1 MRPNEKDAAGADL
14 AQAPLCLPADAEPRP
29 PRLPL
34 PRGACDCHAHI
45 CGPAALYPYAAQRIY
60 TPPDAT
66 LDAYRRLLA
75 ALGVERAVLV
85 QPSVHGEDNR
95 AMLAALAAAGR
106 GFRAVA
112 VVSPTITS
120 GEIEALHHAG
130 VRGVR
135 LNLVDRREGR
145 NVVPR
150 ELVRALAD
158 RIAPFGWHLEFLVN
172 LDEAPDFAGA
182 VEGLPVPI
190 VLGHLGYPRAGARAF
205 LAGSAFASFLSL
217 LAGGRCWVKLTGP
230 YRISQ
235 APDLPYDDVDPLA
248 AALVARAPERL
259 IWGSDW
265 PHVMMKKPMSN
276 DGPLADLLARWVGD
290 AAVRRRI
297 LVDNPAALYGF
308 AADERIRP

>member
-1 MRPNEKDAAGADL
+1 MADADL
-14 AQAPLCLPADAEPRP
+14 AQAPLCLPADGEPHP
-29 PRLPL
+29 PRFAL

-45 CGPAALYPYAAQRIY
+45 CGPAVLYPYAAERIY

-66 LDAYRRLLA
+66 LEAYRRLLA
-75 ALGVERAVLV
+75 TLGVERAVLV
-85 QPSVHGEDNR
+85 QPSVYGEDNR

-112 VVSPTITS
+112 VVAPMITRD
-120 GEIEALHHAG
+120 EIEALHHAG

-135 LNLVDRREGR
+135 LNIVDRREGR
-145 NVVPR
+145 NIVPL
-150 ELVRALAD
+150 ETVRALAA

-172 LDEAPDFAGA
+172 LDEAANFAGA

-190 VLGHLGYPRAGARAF
+190 VLGHLGYPRAGARVF
-205 LAGSAFASFLSL
+205 LASPAFADFLRL
-217 LAGGRCWVKLTGP
+217 LAGGRCWVKLTAP

-265 PHVMMKKPMSN
+265 PHVMMKKTMPN
-276 DGPLADLLARWVGD
+276 DGPLADLLARWVAD
-290 AAVRRRI
+290 AAIRKRI

-308 AADERIRP
+308 APDERIAP

>member
-1 MRPNEKDAAGADL
+1 MEKTMAPADL
-14 AQAPLCLPADAEPRP
+14 AHAPLCLAPDGEPRP
-29 PRLPL
+29 PRLAL
-34 PRGACDCHAHI
+34 PHGACDCHAHI
-45 CGPAALYPYAAQRIY
+45 CGPAARYPYAAERIY

-75 ALGVERAVLV
+75 TLGVQRAVLV

-95 AMLAALAAAGR
+95 AMLAALAAAR
-106 GFRAVA
+106 AGFRAVA
-112 VVSPTITS
+112 VVAPAITS

-135 LNLVDRREGR
+135 LNIVDRREGR
-145 NVVPR
+145 NVVPLEIVR
-150 ELVRALAD
+150 ELAG
-158 RIAPFGWHLEFLVN
+158 RIAPFGWHIEFLVN

-182 VEGLPVPI
+182 VASLPVPI

-205 LAGSAFASFLSL
+205 LAAPAFASLLSL
-217 LAGGRCWVKLTGP
+217 LANGRCWVKLTGP

-259 IWGSDW
+259 VWGSDW
-265 PHVMMKKPMSN
+265 PHVMMKKPMPN
-276 DGPLADLLARWVGD
+276 DGPLADLLARWVPD
-290 AAVRRRI
+290 AAIRKRI

-308 AADERIRP
+308 AADERIAP